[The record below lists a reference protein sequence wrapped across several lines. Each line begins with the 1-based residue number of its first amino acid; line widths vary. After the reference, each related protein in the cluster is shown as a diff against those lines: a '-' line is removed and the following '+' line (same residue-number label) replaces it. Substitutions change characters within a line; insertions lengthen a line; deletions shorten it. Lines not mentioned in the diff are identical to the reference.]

1 MFFLPAFLLAGM
13 AAVFVVWLGTFIWQI
28 FLSKADNPWL
38 GLILPGITF
47 GLILYISTMAP
58 DSYTVWYVLISLFAG
73 ERKKGKAGVAYAYL
87 GHAGWAVGF

>member
-1 MFFLPAFLLAGM
+1 MFFLPAFLLAGI

-47 GLILYISTMAP
+47 GLIM
-58 DSYTVWYVLISLFAG
+58 LIQLT
-73 ERKKGKAGVAYAYL
+73 
-87 GHAGWAVGF
+87 AVPTL

>member
-1 MFFLPAFLLAGM
+1 MFFLPAFLLVGI

-47 GLILYISTMAP
+47 GLIM
-58 DSYTVWYVLISLFAG
+58 LIQLT
-73 ERKKGKAGVAYAYL
+73 
-87 GHAGWAVGF
+87 AVPTL